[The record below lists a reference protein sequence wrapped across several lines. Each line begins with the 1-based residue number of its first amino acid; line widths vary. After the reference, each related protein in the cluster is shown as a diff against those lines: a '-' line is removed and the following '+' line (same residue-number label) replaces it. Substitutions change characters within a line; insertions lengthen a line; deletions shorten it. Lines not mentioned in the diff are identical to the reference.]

1 MYVADE
7 MIINFINDEVK
18 ENGSMD
24 K

>member
-1 MYVADE
+1 MNVADE
-7 MIINFINDEVK
+7 MIMNFINDEVK